1 MCAESSL
8 LFHLWGG
15 KECVKF
21 IVHDWQGD
29 VAITSNPKISMLNI
43 RTLTKKVY
51 FLILYSVVKCGSLGK
66 GD

>member
-15 KECVKF
+15 KECKC

-29 VAITSNPKISMLNI
+29 VAIMSNFEVSVLNI
-43 RTLTKKVY
+43 QNFHKKVH
-51 FLILYSVVKCGSLGK
+51 FLILYSVVKCGTVGK